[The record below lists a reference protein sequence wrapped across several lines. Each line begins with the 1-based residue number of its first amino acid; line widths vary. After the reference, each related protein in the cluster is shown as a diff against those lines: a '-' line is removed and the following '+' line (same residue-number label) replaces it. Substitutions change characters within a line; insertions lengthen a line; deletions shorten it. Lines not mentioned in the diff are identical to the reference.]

1 MGFYEIAKKNLKNE
15 MHLLEETR
23 REMKSLPKGSI
34 VRRDKASGPEYYIRK
49 DGLETYIPKAQRRMV
64 NDLKRRRVLEKA
76 ENIAE
81 ENIKAMERM
90 LKKYRPLDF
99 EEIERNLPRSYRY
112 LDPAEPNFQPGEKIF
127 LEKAGQ
133 HFTQSENPYMRDK
146 LVNSTY
152 FGLKT
157 RSKSEAIEAEA
168 LYRAGFSVYYEKR
181 LILYDENG
189 RQRTVYTDFTI
200 PLIMDYVM
208 YWEHNGLL
216 DDEVYLQ
223 RNIDKLRLYHL
234 NGIYQPKNLII
245 TADKPGGGLD
255 SEYIDC
261 LVNNYLVGLVK
272 MLSEIQYEW

>member
-1 MGFYEIAKKNLKNE
+1 MGFYEIAQKNLKNE

-127 LEKAGQ
+127 LGRQ
-133 HFTQSENPYMRDK
+133 DSILP
-146 LVNSTY
+146 SP
-152 FGLKT
+152 KT
-157 RSKSEAIEAEA
+157 RTCGINWSIQ
-168 LYRAGFSVYYEKR
+168 LISV
-181 LILYDENG
+181 
-189 RQRTVYTDFTI
+189 
-200 PLIMDYVM
+200 
-208 YWEHNGLL
+208 
-216 DDEVYLQ
+216 
-223 RNIDKLRLYHL
+223 
-234 NGIYQPKNLII
+234 
-245 TADKPGGGLD
+245 
-255 SEYIDC
+255 
-261 LVNNYLVGLVK
+261 
-272 MLSEIQYEW
+272 

>member
-1 MGFYEIAKKNLKNE
+1 MGFYEIAQKNLKNE

-127 LEKAGQ
+127 LGKAGQ

-255 SEYIDC
+255 S
-261 LVNNYLVGLVK
+261 
-272 MLSEIQYEW
+272 